1 MQALP
6 RGPLA
11 HCAARRFSTSA
22 VARVRLPHIG
32 REPLLWKDPVKLTP
46 TPESILVEGPL
57 GRTAV
62 PLKPY
67 ITLHFPDPNQLQI
80 GVKDMGEREQRM
92 MWGTTRTLIANAI
105 VGMTEGYSVPLYLVG
120 VGFRANMED
129 DPRGTLDGGSGKRL
143 HMKLGYTHS
152 VYVPIPP
159 YMKAEVPSATKIS
172 LFCTDKQLLGEFAR
186 KIKSLR
192 MPEPYKGKGIFI
204 GKETIRLKSAK
215 KR

>member
-1 MQALP
+1 MELTVSVED
-6 RGPLA
+6 G
-11 HCAARRFSTSA
+11 S
-22 VARVRLPHIG
+22 
-32 REPLLWKDPVKLTP
+32 VK
-46 TPESILVEGPL
+46 
-57 GRTAV
+57 
-62 PLKPY
+62 
-67 ITLHFPDPNQLQI
+67 
-80 GVKDMGEREQRM
+80 EQRQ

-192 MPEPYKGKGIFI
+192 MPEPYKGKVRREVACIMAGTNQVAGYFHRQ
-204 GKETIRLKSAK
+204 GDYPPK
-215 KR
+215 KREEEVVELKRSYHTHLPSSSCGT